1 MKLHKYTLEQLK
13 KSVESSN
20 SIRGCL
26 IKLGVKP
33 YGGNYEVFRKAIK
46 YFNIDTSHFTGQ
58 AHNKGNK
65 LPEMEIPIE
74 EYLSNKR
81 QILTVKLKK
90 KLYKNGL
97 KDKVC
102 EMCGIRDWNGRELVF
117 ELHHIDG
124 NRNNNSLDNL
134 MILCPNCHSQ
144 TDNFRNKSRK

>member
-20 SIRGCL
+20 SI
-26 IKLGVKP
+26 
-33 YGGNYEVFRKAIK
+33 
-46 YFNIDTSHFTGQ
+46 
-58 AHNKGNK
+58 
-65 LPEMEIPIE
+65 
-74 EYLSNKR
+74 
-81 QILTVKLKK
+81 
-90 KLYKNGL
+90 NGL

>member
-58 AHNKGNK
+58 AHNKGK
-65 LPEMEIPIE
+65 KFPEMEVPIE

-90 KLYKNGL
+90 KLYKNAL

-102 EMCGIRDWNGRELVF
+102 EMCGIRDWYGRELVF

-124 NRNNNSLDNL
+124 NMNNNSLDNL